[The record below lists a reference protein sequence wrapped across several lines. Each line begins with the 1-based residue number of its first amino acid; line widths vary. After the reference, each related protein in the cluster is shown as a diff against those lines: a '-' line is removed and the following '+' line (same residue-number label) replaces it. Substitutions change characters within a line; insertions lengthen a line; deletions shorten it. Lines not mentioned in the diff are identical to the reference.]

1 MALGLWDPHAGT
13 IVPESHIPLWEWY
26 LVPHQASGLLQGL
39 RDACPGEL
47 TTLNHATPSPMHTSV
62 LTRTCCWEMLGC
74 TALANPHQ
82 AQDMQGPCAWGSAYH
97 SCCTQVAIQLGR
109 TEPQVWQEPRVA
121 QLPTNQ
127 AERVA
132 RTTCEALDTGHG
144 SCQPRP
150 QAKVLLPLNSSSLC
164 LSSSPVLVGG
174 LHLCREL
181 PHHSLACCASIS
193 QASSPVSH
201 LCFPC
206 PYSLQGSQKHLAQV
220 VWASYQP
227 SSPMSDWRPSLMG
240 LLG

>member
-121 QLPTNQ
+121 RLPTSPSREGGQDHLWGPRHWPWQLPT
-127 AERVA
+127 
-132 RTTCEALDTGHG
+132 
-144 SCQPRP
+144 
-150 QAKVLLPLNSSSLC
+150 
-164 LSSSPVLVGG
+164 
-174 LHLCREL
+174 
-181 PHHSLACCASIS
+181 
-193 QASSPVSH
+193 QASSQSPLTFELQQSVPVF
-201 LCFPC
+201 L
-206 PYSLQGSQKHLAQV
+206 
-220 VWASYQP
+220 P
-227 SSPMSDWRPSLMG
+227 SISGRAAPL
-240 LLG
+240 